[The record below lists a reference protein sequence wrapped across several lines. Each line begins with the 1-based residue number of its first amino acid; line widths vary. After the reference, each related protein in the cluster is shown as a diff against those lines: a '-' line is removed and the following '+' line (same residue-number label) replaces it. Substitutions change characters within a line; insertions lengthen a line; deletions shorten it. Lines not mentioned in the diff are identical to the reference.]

1 MTLTKFAAE
10 CPAGEILTRAVVKQ
24 IGGWES
30 FKESAEDVTEHGAD
44 GGFSGFIYYTDTLR
58 FYKNHKEEIYS
69 LLHDYA
75 EQFGI
80 QVITLMQGWRCLSNS
95 TEEEI
100 GATLYGSSQKHD
112 TSVANALAWFALEEV
127 ARFYVDNK

>member
-10 CPAGEILTRAVVKQ
+10 CPAGEILTRAVVRQ

-30 FKESAEDVTEHGAD
+30 FKENAKDVTEHGAS
-44 GGFSGFIYYTDTLR
+44 GGFSGFIYYTDTCK
-58 FYKNHKEEIYS
+58 FYKDHKEEIYS
-69 LLHDYA
+69 LLHSFAGDLGQ
-75 EQFGI
+75 E
-80 QVITLMQGWRCLSNS
+80 VIGLVKGFACLRGSS
-95 TEEEI
+95 EEEI